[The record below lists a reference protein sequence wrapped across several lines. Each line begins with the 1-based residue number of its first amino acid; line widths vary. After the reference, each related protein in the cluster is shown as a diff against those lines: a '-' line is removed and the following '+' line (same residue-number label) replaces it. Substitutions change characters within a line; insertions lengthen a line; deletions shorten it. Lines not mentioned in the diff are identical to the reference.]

1 MSGLWHSAWISL
13 RRKGL
18 RTALTVS
25 SIAIGTAMVVLI
37 MGISLIGTQVLDRE
51 LESMGIDG
59 LSVSSSE
66 GLTPP
71 CLASIR
77 ELSVVRQA
85 MPLSLEFGLSR
96 LGNKNYNTVL
106 CGIDAGAD
114 QVISLELLYGRLLT
128 RGDVAGQGEVC
139 VIDESLALEAYGRS
153 NVVGKT
159 LAVAY
164 EDGYTAE
171 WKIVGVTA
179 TGSSLLQNVTA
190 MIPYMVYL
198 PYTTQQQLTGVEGF
212 DQIAVRLTDGTL
224 SDEAEQVIRQA
235 VERTGEE
242 IGTLMTENL
251 ATQRERL
258 ESMMGVVSL
267 ALTAVSGVSLLVS
280 GFGILTV
287 MLSSVN
293 ERTREIG
300 IKKAVGATRRRI
312 LVEFLA
318 GALLLSGMGALA
330 GILLGMAAITV
341 GCLVLGQALILPLP
355 RLLGLFALTL
365 VLGMAFGAYPAYQ
378 AAGLRPVE
386 ALRYEG

>member
-1 MSGLWHSAWISL
+1 MSGIWRSAWISL

-37 MGISLIGTQVLDRE
+37 MGISTIGTRVLDGE

-66 GLTPP
+66 GLSAS
-71 CLASIR
+71 CLTSIR
-77 ELSVVRQA
+77 RLSVVRQA
-85 MPLSLEFGLSR
+85 MPLSLQFGVAR
-96 LGNKNYNTVL
+96 LGDGDFNVVN
-106 CGIDAGAD
+106 CGIDGGAD
-114 QVISLELLYGRLLT
+114 QVISLELLHGRLLS
-128 RGDVAGQGEVC
+128 RGDVAGQAFVC
-139 VIDESLALEAYGRS
+139 VIDEALARDAYGRS

-159 LAVAY
+159 LSVVY

-171 WKIVGVTA
+171 LQIVGVTA

-190 MIPYMVYL
+190 MIPYMIYL
-198 PYTTQQQLTGVEGF
+198 PYTTQQQITGLEEI
-212 DQIAVRLTDGTL
+212 DQIAVRLSAGAV
-224 SDEAEQVIRQA
+224 SEEAEEAIRRA
-235 VERTGEE
+235 VERVDEQV
-242 IGTLMTENL
+242 GTLLTENL

-267 ALTAVSGVSLLVS
+267 ALTAVGGVSLLVS

-300 IKKAVGATRRRI
+300 IKKAIGATRLRI
-312 LVEFLA
+312 LTEFLA
-318 GALLLSGMGALA
+318 GSLLISGMGALA
-330 GILLGMAAITV
+330 GILLGMTAVTI
-341 GCLVLGQALILPLP
+341 GCLVMGQSMILPLG
-355 RLLGLFALTL
+355 RLAGLAALTL